1 MSIVTKL
8 HELKPGRQINIS
20 EAEILELVGRRYRK
34 EREGDGTVNS
44 TGEFDLDTA
53 RIALYQDVNNNW
65 LAFRYNQANGRYR
78 VAQKNRI
85 YYDVVIVTDTSNKSG
100 YSVSIAKYKHI

>member
-1 MSIVTKL
+1 MSIVAKL
-8 HELKPGRQINIS
+8 HELKLGRQIKIS
-20 EAEILELVGRRYRK
+20 EEEIIELVGRRHRK
-34 EREGDGTVNS
+34 EREGDGTV
-44 TGEFDLDTA
+44 TATEFDPDTA
-53 RIALYQDVNNNW
+53 RIALYQDVNSNW

-85 YYDVVIVTDTSNKSG
+85 YYDVVIVADTNNKTG